1 MRYGKPM
8 KLMRL
13 AVALSGTREGFT
25 LDEIAADYEVSH
37 RTAERMI
44 AALKEIFPQV
54 EAVPGDGRSLRWRL
68 PQNAIRGV
76 LAPDA
81 IELHELE
88 VAAQRLRLEGAAD
101 GRAQTLESL
110 AAKVRAALRPELL
123 RKTETDTAALMEAEG
138 TAIRPGP
145 RPNVAEPIL
154 KAVRDALLKSH
165 RVRMVYQSKGAPPP
179 GRERIVEPLGVL
191 HGQRPYL
198 VAAFVDRG
206 FEPSV
211 FRLDRIASLD
221 ILPVPFTRPLGF
233 DLQAF
238 AARSFGVWQ
247 EDPIAVTLRFTG
259 TAAEEALHFHFHP
272 TQVRTPQADGSVIV
286 TFTAGGRLEMMQHF
300 STWGTLIEI
309 VGPASLRKE
318 MAGWCSS
325 LGAHHTVVQYMPDRR
340 NSC

>member
-1 MRYGKPM
+1 MRYEKPM

-25 LDEIAADYEVSH
+25 LDEIAIDHDVSH

-44 AALKEIFPQV
+44 AALRETFPQV
-54 EAVPGDGRSLRWRL
+54 ESIQGDGRTLRWRL

-88 VAAQRLRLEGAAD
+88 VAAQRLRSEGAAD
-101 GRAQTLESL
+101 GRAQALESL

-138 TAIRPGP
+138 TAVRPGP
-145 RPNVAEPIL
+145 RPHVAETIL
-154 KAVRDALLKSH
+154 RAVRDALLKSL

-179 GRERIVEPLGVL
+179 GRERIVDPLGVL

-198 VAAFVDRG
+198 VAALVDRG

-211 FRLDRIASLD
+211 FRLDRISSLD
-221 ILPVPFTRPLGF
+221 VLPVPFTRPPGF
-233 DLQAF
+233 DLQVF

-247 EDPIAVTLRFTG
+247 EDPISVTLRFTG
-259 TAAEEALHFHFHP
+259 NAADEALNFHFHP
-272 TQVRTPQADGSVIV
+272 SQVGTPQADGSVIV
-286 TFTAGGRLEMMQHF
+286 TFTAGGRLEMMQHL
-300 STWGTLIEI
+300 STWGTLVEI
-309 VGPASLRKE
+309 LKPASLRKE
-318 MAGWCSS
+318 MAAWCSS
-325 LGAHHTVVQYMPDRR
+325 LELHHKSEDELETEYY
-340 NSC
+340 S

>member
-1 MRYGKPM
+1 MRYEKPM

-13 AVALSGTREGFT
+13 AVALSGTREGVT
-25 LDEIAADYEVSH
+25 LDEIAAEHEVSH
-37 RTAERMI
+37 RTAERMV
-44 AALKEIFPQV
+44 AALRDTFPQI
-54 EAVPGDGRSLRWRL
+54 ESIPGDGRSLRWRL

-88 VAAQRLRLEGAAD
+88 VAAQRLRSEGAAD
-101 GRAQTLESL
+101 GRAQALESL
-110 AAKVRAALRPELL
+110 AAKVRAALRPDLL

-145 RPNVAEPIL
+145 RPHVAETIL

-165 RVRMVYQSKGAPPP
+165 RVRMVYRSKGAPPP
-179 GRERIVEPLGVL
+179 GRERIVDPLGVL

-198 VAAFVDRG
+198 VAALTDRG

-211 FRLDRIASLD
+211 FRLDRISRLEV
-221 ILPVPFTRPLGF
+221 LPLPFTRPDGF
-233 DLQAF
+233 DLQAY

-259 TAAEEALHFHFHP
+259 TAAEEAQHFHFHP
-272 TQVRTPQADGSVIV
+272 TQTRTPKPDGSVIV
-286 TFTAGGRLEMMQHF
+286 SFNAGGRLEMMQHL
-300 STWGTLIEI
+300 STWDTLVEI
-309 VGPASLRKE
+309 VEPASLRKE
-318 MAGWCSS
+318 MSAWCSTLS
-325 LGAHHTVVQYMPDRR
+325 GHHKPSTRPDK
-340 NSC
+340 